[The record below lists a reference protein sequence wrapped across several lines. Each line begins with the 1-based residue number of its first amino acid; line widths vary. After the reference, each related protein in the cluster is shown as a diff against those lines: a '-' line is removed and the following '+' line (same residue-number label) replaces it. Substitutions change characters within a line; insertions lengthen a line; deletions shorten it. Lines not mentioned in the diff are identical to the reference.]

1 MGMKVENAGSMVES
15 HVRINYCAAWSY
27 LAEQPGWLS
36 LIINWVENK
45 PKQTHNA
52 TAGLKPSLSASSSHP
67 PI

>member
-1 MGMKVENAGSMVES
+1 MGTKVENTGSTVEL
-15 HVRINYCAAWSY
+15 HVRINHCAASSY
-27 LAEQPGWLS
+27 LVEQPGWLS

-52 TAGLKPSLSASSSHP
+52 TAGLKPSPSTSPSHP